1 MDYRTDETAGDTE
14 ISTVS
19 LSLVIYSAEAMLTPT
34 ATVKV
39 KSMGRLLR
47 VRSAI
52 QFNDS
57 S

>member
-19 LSLVIYSAEAMLTPT
+19 PSLVIYSAAAMPTPT

-52 QFNDS
+52 QFNGS